1 MTGVHTKPPRFS
13 ASFLERQRRH
23 LLALRAELLRTR
35 QAQEAEEKGIDSASS
50 GRAREDEE
58 DAQSLAI
65 RELDD
70 NLAGRATARLANV
83 ERALQKIDEG
93 TYGVS
98 DASGSLIP
106 LERLEVVPEAIYT
119 LAEQQSREPGG

>member
-1 MTGVHTKPPRFS
+1 VNTKAPRF
-13 ASFLERQRRH
+13 AAAFLERQRRH

-35 QAQEAEEKGIDSASS
+35 EAQEAEEKDINSESG
-50 GRAREDEE
+50 GRAREYEE
-58 DAQSLAI
+58 DAQNMAI
-65 RELDD
+65 LELDG
-70 NLAGRATARLANV
+70 NLAGRAVRRLAQI

-93 TYGVS
+93 SYGVS

>member
-1 MTGVHTKPPRFS
+1 MNTKAPRFS

-35 QAQEAEEKGIDSASS
+35 QAQQAEEQEIDSEAS

-58 DAQSLAI
+58 DAQNLAI

-70 NLAGRATARLANV
+70 NLAGRAAGRLADV

-106 LERLEVVPEAIYT
+106 LERLEVMPEAIYT

>member
-1 MTGVHTKPPRFS
+1 MTGVNTKSPPFP

-23 LLALRAELLRTR
+23 LLALRTELLRTR
-35 QAQEAEEKGIDSASS
+35 EAQEAEEKDIDSASS

-70 NLAGRATARLANV
+70 NLAGRATERLAAV

-98 DASGSLIP
+98 DASGSPIP

>member
-1 MTGVHTKPPRFS
+1 MNTKTPRFP
-13 ASFLERQRRH
+13 ASFLERQRRQ
-23 LLALRAELLRTR
+23 LLALRTELLRTR
-35 QAQEAEEKGIDSASS
+35 EAQEAEEKDIDSASS

-70 NLAGRATARLANV
+70 NLAGRASARLADI

>member
-1 MTGVHTKPPRFS
+1 MNTKSPPFP
-13 ASFLERQRRH
+13 ASFLERQRRQ

-35 QAQEAEEKGIDSASS
+35 EAQVAEEKDIDSASS

-70 NLAGRATARLANV
+70 NLAGRATERLADV

-98 DASGSLIP
+98 DASGSPIP

>member
-1 MTGVHTKPPRFS
+1 MTGVNTKSPPFP
-13 ASFLERQRRH
+13 ASFLERQRRQ

-35 QAQEAEEKGIDSASS
+35 EAQVAEEKDIDSASS

-70 NLAGRATARLANV
+70 NLAGRATERLADV

-98 DASGSLIP
+98 DASGSPIP

>member
-1 MTGVHTKPPRFS
+1 MNTKAPRFP

-35 QAQEAEEKGIDSASS
+35 EAQESEEKDIDSESS
-50 GRAREDEE
+50 GRARENEE

-70 NLAGRATARLANV
+70 NLAGRAAERLAHV

-93 TYGVS
+93 SYGVS
-98 DASGSLIP
+98 DASGSSIP

>member
-1 MTGVHTKPPRFS
+1 MAGVNTKSPPFP

-23 LLALRAELLRTR
+23 LLALRTELLRTR
-35 QAQEAEEKGIDSASS
+35 EAQEAEEKDIDSASS

-70 NLAGRATARLANV
+70 NLAGRASERLAAV

-98 DASGSLIP
+98 DASGSPIP

>member
-1 MTGVHTKPPRFS
+1 MTGVNTKSPPFP
-13 ASFLERQRRH
+13 ASFLERQRRQ

-35 QAQEAEEKGIDSASS
+35 EAQVAEEKDIDSASS

-58 DAQSLAI
+58 DAQSRAI

-70 NLAGRATARLANV
+70 NLAGRATERLADV

-98 DASGSLIP
+98 DASGSPIP

>member
-1 MTGVHTKPPRFS
+1 M
-13 ASFLERQRRH
+13 L
-23 LLALRAELLRTR
+23 
-35 QAQEAEEKGIDSASS
+35 
-50 GRAREDEE
+50 
-58 DAQSLAI
+58 
-65 RELDD
+65 ELDG
-70 NLAGRATARLANV
+70 NLAGRAAGRLAHI

-119 LAEQQSREPGG
+119 LAEQRSREPGG

>member
-1 MTGVHTKPPRFS
+1 MNTKAPRFS

-35 QAQEAEEKGIDSASS
+35 QAQQAEEREIDSEAS

-58 DAQSLAI
+58 DAQNLAI

-70 NLAGRATARLANV
+70 NLAGRAAARLAHV

-106 LERLEVVPEAIYT
+106 LERLEVMPEAIYT

>member
-1 MTGVHTKPPRFS
+1 MTGVNTKSPPFP
-13 ASFLERQRRH
+13 ASFLERQRRQ

-35 QAQEAEEKGIDSASS
+35 EAQEAEEKDIDSASS

-70 NLAGRATARLANV
+70 NLAGRATERLADV

-98 DASGSLIP
+98 DASGSPIP